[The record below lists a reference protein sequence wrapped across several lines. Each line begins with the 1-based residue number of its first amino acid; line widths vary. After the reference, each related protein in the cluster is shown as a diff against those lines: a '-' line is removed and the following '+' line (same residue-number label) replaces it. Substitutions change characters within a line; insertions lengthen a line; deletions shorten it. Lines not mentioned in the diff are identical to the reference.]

1 MMLLRPKRDL
11 TMAEAARAPGG
22 ETYTITGILE
32 ASSCLTIV
40 RIDSE
45 RPPGVSRMITAAL

>member
-22 ETYTITGILE
+22 ARGDHQLVW
-32 ASSCLTIV
+32 AMV
-40 RIDSE
+40 V
-45 RPPGVSRMITAAL
+45 PK